1 MNIWELLPLTP
12 FKSLLLL
19 VIHYQVI
26 YFHSHVWMIL
36 SPFPITFP
44 GDYCTGLHIA
54 CLDQSLLVTEY
65 LPQII
70 WLNMENIWLKE
81 STKKIPNIWKILVK
95 KLIKFVNLQIV
106 LAGSI

>member
-1 MNIWELLPLTP
+1 
-12 FKSLLLL
+12 
-19 VIHYQVI
+19 
-26 YFHSHVWMIL
+26 MIL
-36 SPFPITFP
+36 SQFPITFF
-44 GDYCTGLHIA
+44 GAAHYLLGRA
-54 CLDQSLLVTEY
+54 QSSEPTALLVAEY

-81 STKKIPNIWKILVK
+81 SNKNLNIWKILVK